1 MQLHRTLGATEMC
14 PIVELEAEINDAGI
28 EADQLVLEAEFGLPR
43 LGQNPAALQQLKEDG

>member
-14 PIVELEAEINDAGI
+14 AIVELEAEINDAGI
-28 EADQLVLEAEFGLPR
+28 EADQLVLEAELGLPR